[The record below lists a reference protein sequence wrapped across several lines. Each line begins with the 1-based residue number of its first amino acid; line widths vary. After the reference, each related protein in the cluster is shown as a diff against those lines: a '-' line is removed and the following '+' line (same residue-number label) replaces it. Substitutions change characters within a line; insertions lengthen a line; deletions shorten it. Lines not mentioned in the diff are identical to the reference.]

1 VKDQSG
7 DTKDPLKAI
16 VEDGKL
22 YGLGSNDA
30 GGCLVSLLKLLCPFM
45 LQKTC
50 LTILLW
56 WLQQKKKAAV
66 KWLKYFKKPSSRMC
80 HCGRTYFDAIGYSR
94 KGLIVLDVKIKG
106 HQVTLHIKMTTMLCT
121 KRFRDGV
128 V

>member
-1 VKDQSG
+1 
-7 DTKDPLKAI
+7 LKAI

-30 GGCLVSLLKLLCPFM
+30 GGLLGFTVILLSILCC
-45 LQKTC
+45 KTC
-50 LTILLW
+50 LKYCYGGFSRRSSSNGLNSVL
-56 WLQQKKKAAV
+56 KAFRA
-66 KWLKYFKKPSSRMC
+66 RMC

-121 KRFRDGV
+121 KRFR
-128 V
+128 